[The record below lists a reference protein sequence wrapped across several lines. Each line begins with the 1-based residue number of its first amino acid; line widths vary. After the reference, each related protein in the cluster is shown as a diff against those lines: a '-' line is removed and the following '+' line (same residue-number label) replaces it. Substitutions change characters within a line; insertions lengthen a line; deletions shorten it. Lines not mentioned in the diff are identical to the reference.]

1 MNNEFREKLLD
12 CLNHK
17 GELAIV
23 FEEDKKQ
30 QSHIYVDENNCKVY
44 HMYNLAGVYKGS
56 TLVFNRKQWMMRL
69 AGPDRIKELNASKK
83 AVYDVLEKIES
94 VIGEVPVAEE
104 LRNAVKN
111 LMINTDK
118 VLS

>member
-1 MNNEFREKLLD
+1 
-12 CLNHK
+12 
-17 GELAIV
+17 
-23 FEEDKKQ
+23 
-30 QSHIYVDENNCKVY
+30 
-44 HMYNLAGVYKGS
+44 
-56 TLVFNRKQWMMRL
+56 MMRL
-69 AGPDRIKELNASKK
+69 AGPDRIKGLNVSKK

-94 VIGEVPVAEE
+94 VIGEVPAAEE

>member
-1 MNNEFREKLLD
+1 
-12 CLNHK
+12 
-17 GELAIV
+17 
-23 FEEDKKQ
+23 
-30 QSHIYVDENNCKVY
+30 
-44 HMYNLAGVYKGS
+44 MYNLAGVYKGS